1 MKKKQ
6 EPQIKKLEPMKSR
19 KIIFN
24 MGFTLKSFNR
34 MALFFVFQF
43 LVQGLLRI
51 ISSLRVMSIDYI
63 QIK

>member
-1 MKKKQ
+1 MKKNQ
-6 EPQIKKLEPMKSR
+6 EPQIKKFEPMKSR

-34 MALFFVFQF
+34 VALFFVFQF